1 MMSRDERNVLK
12 ANAIREGLLLSD
24 GSRMEVLDA
33 HVVAPELVAVATGWR
48 TSLLLKVARW
58 RVWVRSTFAAICAGG
73 LAFSW
78 WQFVILAGGSVV
90 AIKLGACVLASW
102 WYREHLAMAPGWDER
117 DDATLARWS
126 HDDRKLASRWL
137 GQTGWMEVMP
147 MDYDFPFVDWSKRA
161 QAFVPWALAQFT
173 VAGLVWGT
181 AMWLVR
187 SAIGWMLG

>member
-33 HVVAPELVAVATGWR
+33 HVVAPELVAIATGWR
-48 TSLLLKVARW
+48 TSLLLKVTRW
-58 RVWVRSTFAAICAGG
+58 RMWVACTIAGICAVS

-78 WQFVILAGGSVV
+78 WQFVILAGGLAV
-90 AIKLGACVLASW
+90 AVKLAACILASW

-117 DDATLARWS
+117 DDATLERWS
-126 HDDRKLASRWL
+126 HDDRNLASRWL
-137 GQTGWMEVMP
+137 GKTGWLEVMP
-147 MDYDFPFVDWSKRA
+147 TDYDYPFVDWSKRV
-161 QAFVPWALAQFT
+161 QTFVPWALAQFT

-181 AMWLVR
+181 VMWLVR